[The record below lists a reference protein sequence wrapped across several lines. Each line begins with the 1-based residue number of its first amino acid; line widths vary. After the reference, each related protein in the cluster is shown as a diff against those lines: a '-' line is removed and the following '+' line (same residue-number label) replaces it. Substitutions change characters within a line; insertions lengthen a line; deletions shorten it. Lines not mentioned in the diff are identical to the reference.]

1 MAATNRLIRDH
12 QEDNTWHNNGFMIS
26 RFADFYCSRYQYYN
40 RNIFYRPN
48 CFGFTNFR
56 LMAWNSPFLS
66 TLSGTDTDALQS
78 IFSSLRGELERL
90 QLEIDDLKNKPAN
103 KFKEQTRY

>member
-1 MAATNRLIRDH
+1 MSTLTIPNSF
-12 QEDNTWHNNGFMIS
+12 NNGTAAVATEVNANFNAVKSIVEATTAGS
-26 RFADFYCSRYQYYN
+26 
-40 RNIFYRPN
+40 NID
-48 CFGFTNFR
+48 TDFR

-66 TLSGTDTDALQS
+66 TLSGTDKDALQS
-78 IFSSLRGELERL
+78 IFSSLRAELERL